1 MRIVIVG
8 AGKVGTIL
16 CRDLHEEGH
25 DLVVIDTDANLV
37 QAMMD
42 WMDIAGV
49 IGSGTN
55 YDTLIEAGV
64 ADCDIFVAVTSYD
77 EVNMLSGMIA
87 KKLGAGM
94 TIIRSRN
101 EDYHRLTQMLQET
114 LGISMIINPDYLAAI
129 HIAYDITFP
138 LADSVVKLARN
149 RVNLLEFQIFGNEKL
164 VGLDMITFR
173 SRYPKIIVGAIVKAD
188 GVVIPKGGDRIG
200 PDDSIYITGSLAA
213 LDHFFKDVAED
224 EEISSA
230 ILVGGGRITRYLA
243 DILDRRKIDFKIIEI
258 DQKVAEDLANR
269 YPHQEIVWADG
280 SDKDILRQQGILN
293 YDILIALT
301 DIDEEN
307 MVLSWTAST
316 MGINRTITKVS
327 RSDIYQLLN
336 DLELFSVISPQSLIA
351 DQIVRIVRSMER
363 EDVSSI
369 EEFHRLEGNQI
380 EVNQFCVN
388 QGAEVTG
395 KPLKEMNMKDN
406 TLICYI
412 LRQDELILPSGNDT
426 IELGDSVIVITT
438 QKLSDINEILAE

>member
-1 MRIVIVG
+1 
-8 AGKVGTIL
+8 
-16 CRDLHEEGH
+16 
-25 DLVVIDTDANLV
+25 
-37 QAMMD
+37 
-42 WMDIAGV
+42 
-49 IGSGTN
+49 
-55 YDTLIEAGV
+55 
-64 ADCDIFVAVTSYD
+64 
-77 EVNMLSGMIA
+77 
-87 KKLGAGM
+87 
-94 TIIRSRN
+94 
-101 EDYHRLTQMLQET
+101 
-114 LGISMIINPDYLAAI
+114 MIINPDYLAAI

-213 LDHFFKDVAED
+213 LDHFFKDVGED

-438 QKLSDINEILAE
+438 QKLSDINEISAE